1 MVRLRLIS
9 LLALVGWFGLLC
21 AEGPKYRLIWEEHF
35 KGKEIN
41 NTYWSKIPRGG
52 AEWQVHMSA
61 HESLYDVSHGKLT
74 LKGVANN
81 GNYPDDPKEYLTG
94 GIYTKGKVS
103 VGFGKVEVRA
113 KLEGAQSAWPAIWML
128 PEGGTWP
135 KDGEIDIME
144 RLHKNP
150 FIHQTVH
157 SDYTEVVKEIKNP
170 PYGTTT
176 PFKTDKYNVF
186 AVEILPDSLV
196 FSVNGTTT
204 FTYPKLKPEIE
215 GQYPFGTPYYILI
228 DMQIG
233 ASWMEKPNPEDFPI
247 EMKVDWVK
255 FYELEQE

>member
-1 MVRLRLIS
+1 MKQRIFLS
-9 LLALVGWFGLLC
+9 LMLLC
-21 AEGPKYRLIWEEHF
+21 CVAQLSANRPKYRLIWKEQF
-35 KGKEIN
+35 KGKHLNEK
-41 NTYWSKIPRGG
+41 YWSKIPRGG
-52 AEWQVHMSA
+52 SEWQVHMSS
-61 HESLYDVSHGKLT
+61 HPSLYKISGGKLT
-74 LKGVANN
+74 LRGVANN
-81 GNYPDDPKEYLTG
+81 SICPEDPKAFLTG
-94 GIYTKGKVS
+94 GVYTQDKMT

-128 PEGGTWP
+128 PQGGSWP

-144 RLHKNP
+144 RLHKNQ

-157 SDYTEVVKEIKNP
+157 SDYTEIAKEIKNP

-176 PFKTDKYNVF
+176 PFKVDKYNVF

-196 FSVNGTTT
+196 FSVNGTPT
-204 FTYPKLKPEIE
+204 FTYPKIKPEIE

-247 EMKVDWVK
+247 EMKIDWVK
-255 FYELEQE
+255 FYSLEHE